1 MESVRTDLA
10 VENKEIYENKSK
22 RELDGIIVEEED
34 IDEIKITTVDITNK
48 NGEMKMG
55 KDIGRYITI
64 DMPTLS
70 SYDVGLKEQ
79 VTHIFAASLEKLI
92 KLGEKETVLVV
103 GLGNVA
109 VTPDALGPKV
119 IDKIMVTRHLEELLI
134 EEMEE
139 GIRSVCAISPGVLGS
154 TGIETGEV
162 IKSLVDKINPALV
175 ICIDALATRKL
186 ERVARSIQVS
196 NTGIVPGAGVGNN
209 RMQINEKNLGVPVIA
224 IGVPTVV
231 DAATIANDAMDLVID
246 EMIEKSNKNK
256 EFYSMLKGIDK
267 REKSKMIRELLD
279 PYVGDL
285 MVTPKEVDD
294 IVESVSKIV
303 ASGINI
309 ALQPNMI
316 MEEINNFLN

>member
-92 KLGEKETVLVV
+92 KLDEKETVLVV

-196 NTGIVPGAGVGNN
+196 NTGIAPGAGVGNN

-316 MEEINNFLN
+316 MDEINNFLN

>member
-196 NTGIVPGAGVGNN
+196 NTGIAPGAGVGNN

-316 MEEINNFLN
+316 MDEINNFLN

>member
-119 IDKIMVTRHLEELLI
+119 IDKIMITRHLEELLI